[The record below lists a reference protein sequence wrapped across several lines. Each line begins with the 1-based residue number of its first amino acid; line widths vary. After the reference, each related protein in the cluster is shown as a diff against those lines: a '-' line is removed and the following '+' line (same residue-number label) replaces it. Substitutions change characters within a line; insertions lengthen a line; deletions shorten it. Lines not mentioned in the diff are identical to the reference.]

1 MRVRDIMIKDVYT
14 VNAEDSVRTVLEKFA
29 QLGISGMPIVDAD
42 RRLVG
47 YISDGDIMRFLGRHG
62 NQGFTSY
69 ISVIGYYYGVTLVD
83 APDALGLTNNHSEI
97 VDDLKQNVLHV
108 CTKNVL
114 EVGTKRVISVSEDED
129 MVQVAE
135 ILAQKKIKKVP
146 VTSSGKLLGIIS
158 RGDVVRAVVKEF
170 LSLQ

>member
-1 MRVRDIMIKDVYT
+1 MIQDVYT
-14 VNAEDSVRTVLEKFA
+14 VKSSDSVRTVLEKFA
-29 QLGISGMPIVDAD
+29 QLGISGMPIVDD
-42 RRLVG
+42 ERRLVA

-62 NQGFTSY
+62 NHGFTSY
-69 ISVIGYYYGVTLVD
+69 ISVIGYYYGVSLID
-83 APDALGLTNNHSEI
+83 APDAMGLPENREEM
-97 VDDLKQNVLHV
+97 VDDLKQNVLYI

-114 EVGTKRVISVSEDED
+114 EVGTKRVISVAEDDD

-135 ILAQKKIKKVP
+135 ILAKKRIKKVP
-146 VTSSGKLLGIIS
+146 VTSSGKLVGIIS